1 MRVLFVDDEP
11 NVLDSIRRQ
20 LRKSCE
26 ILTATSGAEAL
37 ALLKDTGP
45 VALVISDMRMPGMSG
60 AELLASKKNLPSF
73 KGLSKFPEVRRD
85 IAIVL
90 DEDVSG
96 ARVLETARQAAG
108 ELLVNLKLFDVYRG
122 QGIDTAKK
130 SMALG
135 VVLQHRERTLTD
147 EEVNATMDRMVAA
160 LADQCGAA
168 LRY

>member
-1 MRVLFVDDEP
+1 
-11 NVLDSIRRQ
+11 
-20 LRKSCE
+20 
-26 ILTATSGAEAL
+26 
-37 ALLKDTGP
+37 
-45 VALVISDMRMPGMSG
+45 
-60 AELLASKKNLPSF
+60 LPSF

-90 DEDVSG
+90 DEEVSG

-160 LADQCGAA
+160 LASQCGAA